1 METAGALSEEQKMQ
15 KLISLMDRLCA
26 MLLTHLCNDPEIT
39 CKELDEL
46 GALQEEIKHLS
57 K

>member
-1 METAGALSEEQKMQ
+1 MQ
-15 KLISLMDRLCA
+15 KLISLMDRLA
-26 MLLTHLCNDPEIT
+26 QILLTHLCNDPEST
-39 CKELDEL
+39 CKELDAL